1 MMQLLFKLVMKN
13 FKALRQIFIPFILAT
28 SVMMGLQYIM
38 LSMINNDYIQKR
50 HADLPQLLV
59 YSNIL
64 VGLLTVVFIIYANRF
79 VMKQRRQEFALN
91 MILGLEKRHI
101 RLMLWFEAIIQ
112 FVVISVISI
121 IGGYLF
127 GNLIF
132 LMLNKLVKT
141 KGMSLMNYPFDFK
154 AAAITLF
161 IMAITLCI
169 LFIINNIT
177 LTMQSPT
184 QLMRTR
190 LAGERATPKW
200 KLAVLFIIGISTL
213 GYGYYLALDVKGV
226 LDSLQSIFFAVLLVG
241 VGTYCLFMSLTIIVL
256 QLLKRNKNIYYKPNQ
271 FFSISGLL
279 SRMKSNA
286 VGLASITMLM
296 TFLMVTLGMSL
307 TAYRGIEAQVA
318 GSMTQQY
325 EINLHGDQKKQVKN
339 IQQDISK
346 IADVDKFRY
355 SELSFFPIIKD
366 GHKLV
371 PLNDQIGLKLKGKD
385 MTYVVLTTEKDHN
398 IARDE
403 QVSVKDGEII
413 VSTNADRFSHDKTL
427 KIMGKEV
434 KVQIESENYIGNQV
448 AIDAMYIIVKDKA
461 QFDAYRSYFK
471 SLNNQTNKIEVPEA
485 SGTLGFNVDAHE
497 TTLKKAIPK
506 LQKKYGIRIENKE
519 DVQKTIYELN
529 GGLIFIGIVVSI
541 TLLTGVFLVLYYKQ
555 LSEGHEDKR
564 NYDIMQKVGLP
575 QELIKKTI
583 NKQIIWIFGL
593 PIVITIIHT
602 LFASEIIFN
611 LLGVLGIRD
620 KMMFITSYAL
630 VMLVIMAVY
639 GIMYLITS
647 RTYYKIINEK

>member
-13 FKALRQIFIPFILAT
+13 FKALRQIFIPFLLAT

-79 VMKQRRQEFALN
+79 VMKQRKQEFALN
-91 MILGLEKRHI
+91 MVLGLEKKHI
-101 RLMLWFEAIIQ
+101 RFILLLESFLQ
-112 FVVISVISI
+112 FIVISI
-121 IGGYLF
+121 LSVCGGYLF
-127 GNLIF
+127 GNLVF
-132 LMLNKLVKT
+132 LLMNKLVKS
-141 KGMSLMNYPFDFK
+141 KGMSLMDYPFDVK
-154 AAAITLF
+154 SALLTIAILAGV
-161 IMAITLCI
+161 MVI
-169 LFIINNIT
+169 LFIFNNISLT
-177 LTMQSPT
+177 LQSPI
-184 QLMRTR
+184 QLMRSQ
-190 LAGERATPKW
+190 LAGEKKTPKW
-200 KLAVLFIIGISTL
+200 LLAVLFIIGAIAL
-213 GYGYYLALDVKGV
+213 GYGYYIARTATGV
-226 LDSLQSIFFAVLLVG
+226 LDSLQNIFTAVLLVMI
-241 VGTYCLFMSLTIIVL
+241 GTYFLFMSFTIIVL
-256 QLLKRNKNIYYKPNQ
+256 QLLKRNKNIYYKKNQ

-279 SRMKSNA
+279 SRMKANA

-307 TAYRGIEAQVA
+307 SAYRGIEAQVA

-325 EINLHGDQKKQVKN
+325 EINLYGDQKKQVKN
-339 IQQDISK
+339 IQEDISK

-371 PLNDQIGLKLKGKD
+371 PLNDQVGLKLKGKD
-385 MTYVVLTTEKDHN
+385 MTYVLLTTEKDHN

-427 KIMGKEV
+427 KIMDKDV
-434 KVQIESENYIGNQV
+434 KVQRETKNFIGNQV
-448 AIDAMYIIVKDKA
+448 AIDAMYIIVKDKT
-461 QFDAYRSYFK
+461 QFDAYRNHFT

-555 LSEGHEDKR
+555 LSEGYEDKR

-593 PIVITIIHT
+593 PIIITVIHT
-602 LFASEIIFN
+602 LFATKIIFN

-620 KMMFITSYAL
+620 KAMFFSSYGI
-630 VMLVIMAVY
+630 VMLVIMVVY

-647 RTYYKIINEK
+647 RTYYKIVNEK

>member
-1 MMQLLFKLVMKN
+1 MLQLLSKLVIKN
-13 FKALRQIFIPFILAT
+13 FKSLRQIFIPFILAT
-28 SVMMGLQYIM
+28 SVMLGLQYIM
-38 LSMINNDYIQKR
+38 LSMIANEYIQKR

-79 VMKQRRQEFALN
+79 VMKQRKQEFALN
-91 MILGLEKRHI
+91 MVLGLEKKHI
-101 RLMLWFEAIIQ
+101 RFILLLESFLQ
-112 FVVISVISI
+112 FIVISI
-121 IGGYLF
+121 FSVCGGYLF
-127 GNLIF
+127 GNLVF
-132 LMLNKLVKT
+132 LLMNKLVKS
-141 KGMSLMNYPFDFK
+141 KGMSLMDYPFDVK
-154 AAAITLF
+154 SALLTIAILAGV
-161 IMAITLCI
+161 MVI
-169 LFIINNIT
+169 LFIFNNISLT
-177 LTMQSPT
+177 LQSPI
-184 QLMRTR
+184 QLMRSQ
-190 LAGERATPKW
+190 LAGEKKTPKW
-200 KLAVLFIIGISTL
+200 LLAVLFIIGAIAL
-213 GYGYYLALDVKGV
+213 GYGYYIARTATGV
-226 LDSLQSIFFAVLLVG
+226 LDSLQNIFTAVLLVMI
-241 VGTYCLFMSLTIIVL
+241 GTYFLFMSFTIIVL
-256 QLLKRNKNIYYKPNQ
+256 QLLKRNKNIYYKKNQ

-279 SRMKSNA
+279 SRMKANA

-307 TAYRGIEAQVA
+307 SAYRGIEAQVA

-325 EINLHGDQKKQVKN
+325 ETNLYGDQKKQVKN
-339 IQQDISK
+339 IQEDISK

-371 PLNDQIGLKLKGKD
+371 PLNDQVGLKLKGKD

-413 VSTNADRFSHDKTL
+413 VSTNADRFTHDKTL
-427 KIMGKEV
+427 KIMDKDV
-434 KVQIESENYIGNQV
+434 KVQRETKNFIGNQV
-448 AIDAMYIIVKDKA
+448 AIDAMYIIVKDKT
-461 QFDAYRSYFK
+461 QFDAYRNHFT

-497 TTLKKAIPK
+497 TTLKKEIPK
-506 LQKKYGIRIENKE
+506 IQKKYGIRIQNKD

-593 PIVITIIHT
+593 PIIITVIHT
-602 LFASEIIFN
+602 LFATKIIFN

-620 KMMFITSYAL
+620 KAMFFSSYGI
-630 VMLVIMAVY
+630 VMLVIMVVY

-647 RTYYKIINEK
+647 RTYYKIVNEK

>member
-1 MMQLLFKLVMKN
+1 MLQLLSKLVIKN
-13 FKALRQIFIPFILAT
+13 FKSLRQIFIPFILAT
-28 SVMMGLQYIM
+28 SVMLGLQYIM
-38 LSMINNDYIQKR
+38 LSMIANEYIQKR

-79 VMKQRRQEFALN
+79 VMKQRKQEFALN
-91 MILGLEKRHI
+91 MVLGLEKKHI
-101 RLMLWFEAIIQ
+101 RFILLLESFLQ
-112 FVVISVISI
+112 FIVISI
-121 IGGYLF
+121 LSVCGGYLF
-127 GNLIF
+127 GNLVF
-132 LMLNKLVKT
+132 LLMNKLVKS
-141 KGMSLMNYPFDFK
+141 KGMSLMDYPFDLNSAFLTI
-154 AAAITLF
+154 AILAGV
-161 IMAITLCI
+161 MVI
-169 LFIINNIT
+169 LFIFNNISLT
-177 LTMQSPT
+177 LQSPI
-184 QLMRTR
+184 QLMRSQ
-190 LAGERATPKW
+190 LAGEKKTPKW
-200 KLAVLFIIGISTL
+200 LLAVLFIIGAIAL
-213 GYGYYLALDVKGV
+213 GYGYYIARTATGV
-226 LDSLQSIFFAVLLVG
+226 LDSLQNIFTAVLLVMI
-241 VGTYCLFMSLTIIVL
+241 GTYFLFMSFTIIVL
-256 QLLKRNKNIYYKPNQ
+256 QLLKRNKNIYYKKNQ

-279 SRMKSNA
+279 SRMKANA

-307 TAYRGIEAQVA
+307 SAYRGIEAQVA

-325 EINLHGDQKKQVKN
+325 EINLYGDQKKQVKN
-339 IQQDISK
+339 IQEDISK

-371 PLNDQIGLKLKGKD
+371 PLNNQVGLKLKGKD

-427 KIMGKEV
+427 KIMDKDV
-434 KVQIESENYIGNQV
+434 KVQRETKNFIGNQV
-448 AIDAMYIIVKDKA
+448 AIDAMYIIVKDKT

-506 LQKKYGIRIENKE
+506 LQKKYGIRIQNKD

-555 LSEGHEDKR
+555 LSEGYEDKR

-593 PIVITIIHT
+593 PIIITVIHT
-602 LFASEIIFN
+602 LFATKIIFN

-620 KMMFITSYAL
+620 KAMFFSSYGI
-630 VMLVIMAVY
+630 VMLVIMVVY

-647 RTYYKIINEK
+647 RTYYKIVNEK

>member
-1 MMQLLFKLVMKN
+1 MLQLLSKLVIKN
-13 FKALRQIFIPFILAT
+13 FKSLRQIFIPFILAT
-28 SVMMGLQYIM
+28 SVMLGLQYIM
-38 LSMINNDYIQKR
+38 LSMIANEYIQKR

-79 VMKQRRQEFALN
+79 VMKQRKQEFALN
-91 MILGLEKRHI
+91 MVLGLEKKHI
-101 RLMLWFEAIIQ
+101 RFILLLESFLQ
-112 FVVISVISI
+112 FIVISI
-121 IGGYLF
+121 LSVCGGYLF
-127 GNLIF
+127 GNLVF
-132 LMLNKLVKT
+132 LLMNKLVKS
-141 KGMSLMNYPFDFK
+141 KGMSLMDYPFDLKSAFLTI
-154 AAAITLF
+154 AILAGV
-161 IMAITLCI
+161 MVI
-169 LFIINNIT
+169 LFIFNNISLT
-177 LTMQSPT
+177 LQSPI
-184 QLMRTR
+184 QLMRSQ
-190 LAGERATPKW
+190 LAGEKKTPKW
-200 KLAVLFIIGISTL
+200 LLAVLFIIGAIAL
-213 GYGYYLALDVKGV
+213 GYGYYIARTATGV
-226 LDSLQSIFFAVLLVG
+226 LDSLQNIFTAVLLVMI
-241 VGTYCLFMSLTIIVL
+241 GTYFLFMSFTIIVL
-256 QLLKRNKNIYYKPNQ
+256 HLLKRNKNIYYKKNQ

-279 SRMKSNA
+279 SRMKANA

-307 TAYRGIEAQVA
+307 SAYRGIEAQVA

-325 EINLHGDQKKQVKN
+325 EINLYGDQKKQVKN
-339 IQQDISK
+339 IQEDISK

-371 PLNDQIGLKLKGKD
+371 PLNDQVGLKLKGKD

-427 KIMGKEV
+427 KIMDKDV
-434 KVQIESENYIGNQV
+434 KVQRETKNFIGNQV
-448 AIDAMYIIVKDKA
+448 AIDAMYIIVKDKT
-461 QFDAYRSYFK
+461 QFDAYRNHFT

-497 TTLKKAIPK
+497 TTLKKEIPK
-506 LQKKYGIRIENKE
+506 IQKKYGIRIQNKD

-593 PIVITIIHT
+593 PIIITVIHT
-602 LFASEIIFN
+602 LFATKIIFN

-620 KMMFITSYAL
+620 KAMFFSSYGI
-630 VMLVIMAVY
+630 VMLVIMVVY

-647 RTYYKIINEK
+647 RTYYKIVNEK

>member
-1 MMQLLFKLVMKN
+1 MLQLLSKLVIKN
-13 FKALRQIFIPFILAT
+13 FKSLRQIFIPFILAT
-28 SVMMGLQYIM
+28 SVMLGLQYIM
-38 LSMINNDYIQKR
+38 LSMIANEYIQKR

-79 VMKQRRQEFALN
+79 VMKQRKQEFALN
-91 MILGLEKRHI
+91 MVLGLEKKHI
-101 RLMLWFEAIIQ
+101 RFILLLESFLQ
-112 FVVISVISI
+112 FIVISI
-121 IGGYLF
+121 FSVCGGYLF
-127 GNLIF
+127 GNLVF
-132 LMLNKLVKT
+132 LLMNKLVKS
-141 KGMSLMNYPFDFK
+141 KGMSLMDYPFDVK
-154 AAAITLF
+154 SALLTIAILAGV
-161 IMAITLCI
+161 MVI
-169 LFIINNIT
+169 LFIFNNISLT
-177 LTMQSPT
+177 LQSPI
-184 QLMRTR
+184 QLMRSQ
-190 LAGERATPKW
+190 LAGEKKTPKW
-200 KLAVLFIIGISTL
+200 LLAVLFIIGAIAL
-213 GYGYYLALDVKGV
+213 GYGYYIARTATGV
-226 LDSLQSIFFAVLLVG
+226 LDSLQNIFTAVLLVMI
-241 VGTYCLFMSLTIIVL
+241 GTYFLFMSFTIIVL
-256 QLLKRNKNIYYKPNQ
+256 QLLKRNKNIYYKKNQ

-279 SRMKSNA
+279 SRMKANA

-307 TAYRGIEAQVA
+307 SAYRGIEAQVA

-325 EINLHGDQKKQVKN
+325 EINLYGDQKKQVKN
-339 IQQDISK
+339 IQEDISK

-371 PLNDQIGLKLKGKD
+371 PLNDQVGLKLKGKD
-385 MTYVVLTTEKDHN
+385 MTYVLLTTEKDHN

-413 VSTNADRFSHDKTL
+413 VSTNADRFSHDKKL
-427 KIMGKEV
+427 KIMDKDV
-434 KVQIESENYIGNQV
+434 KVQRETENYIGNQV

-461 QFDAYRSYFK
+461 QFDAYRNHFT

-497 TTLKKAIPK
+497 TTLKKEIPK
-506 LQKKYGIRIENKE
+506 IQKKYGIRIQNKD

-593 PIVITIIHT
+593 PIIITVIHT
-602 LFASEIIFN
+602 LFATKIIFN

-620 KMMFITSYAL
+620 KAMFFSSYGI
-630 VMLVIMAVY
+630 VMLVIMVVY

-647 RTYYKIINEK
+647 RTYYKIVNEK

>member
-1 MMQLLFKLVMKN
+1 MLQLLSKLVIKN
-13 FKALRQIFIPFILAT
+13 FKSLRQIFIPFILAT
-28 SVMMGLQYIM
+28 SVMLGLQYIM
-38 LSMINNDYIQKR
+38 LSMIANEYIQKR

-79 VMKQRRQEFALN
+79 VMKQRKQEFALN
-91 MILGLEKRHI
+91 MVLGLEKKHI
-101 RLMLWFEAIIQ
+101 RFILLLESFLQ
-112 FVVISVISI
+112 FIVISI
-121 IGGYLF
+121 LSVCGGYLF
-127 GNLIF
+127 GNLVF
-132 LMLNKLVKT
+132 LLMNKLVKS
-141 KGMSLMNYPFDFK
+141 KGMSLMDYPFDLNSAFLTI
-154 AAAITLF
+154 AILAGV
-161 IMAITLCI
+161 MVI
-169 LFIINNIT
+169 LFIFNNISLT
-177 LTMQSPT
+177 LQSPIK
-184 QLMRTR
+184 LMRSQ
-190 LAGERATPKW
+190 LAGEKKTPKW
-200 KLAVLFIIGISTL
+200 LLAVLFIIGAIAL
-213 GYGYYLALDVKGV
+213 GYGYYIARTATGV
-226 LDSLQSIFFAVLLVG
+226 LDSLQNIFTAVLLVMI
-241 VGTYCLFMSLTIIVL
+241 GTYFLFMSFTIIVL
-256 QLLKRNKNIYYKPNQ
+256 QLLKRNKNIYYKKNQ

-279 SRMKSNA
+279 SRMKANA

-307 TAYRGIEAQVA
+307 SAYRGIEAQVA

-325 EINLHGDQKKQVKN
+325 EINLYGDQKKQVKN
-339 IQQDISK
+339 IQEDISK

-371 PLNDQIGLKLKGKD
+371 PLNDQVGLKLKGKD

-427 KIMGKEV
+427 KIMDKDV
-434 KVQIESENYIGNQV
+434 KVQRETKNFIGNQV
-448 AIDAMYIIVKDKA
+448 AIDAMYIIVKDKT
-461 QFDAYRSYFK
+461 QFDAYRNHFT

-497 TTLKKAIPK
+497 TTLKKEIPK
-506 LQKKYGIRIENKE
+506 IQKKYGIRIQNKD

-593 PIVITIIHT
+593 PIIITVIHT
-602 LFASEIIFN
+602 LFATKIIFN

-620 KMMFITSYAL
+620 KAMFFSSYGI
-630 VMLVIMAVY
+630 VMLVIMVVY

-647 RTYYKIINEK
+647 RTYYKIVNEK

>member
-1 MMQLLFKLVMKN
+1 MIQLLSKLVIKN
-13 FKALRQIFIPFILAT
+13 FKSLRQIFIPFILAT
-28 SVMMGLQYIM
+28 SVMLGLQYIM
-38 LSMINNDYIQKR
+38 LSMIANEYIQKR

-79 VMKQRRQEFALN
+79 VMKQRKQEFALN
-91 MILGLEKRHI
+91 MVLGLEKKHI
-101 RLMLWFEAIIQ
+101 RFILLLESFLQ
-112 FVVISVISI
+112 FIVISI
-121 IGGYLF
+121 LSVCGGYLF
-127 GNLIF
+127 GNLVF
-132 LMLNKLVKT
+132 LLMNKLVKS
-141 KGMSLMNYPFDFK
+141 KGMSLMDYPFDVK
-154 AAAITLF
+154 SALLTIAILAGV
-161 IMAITLCI
+161 MVI
-169 LFIINNIT
+169 LFIFNNISLT
-177 LTMQSPT
+177 LQSPI
-184 QLMRTR
+184 QLMRSQ
-190 LAGERATPKW
+190 LAGEKKTSKW
-200 KLAVLFIIGISTL
+200 LLVIFFLVGAIAL
-213 GYGYYLALDVKGV
+213 GYGYYIALTVTGV
-226 LDSLQSIFFAVLLVG
+226 LDSLQNIFTAVLSVMI
-241 VGTYCLFMSLTIIVL
+241 GTYFLFMSLTIIVL
-256 QLLKRNKNIYYKPNQ
+256 QLLKRNKNIYYKKNQ

-279 SRMKSNA
+279 SRMKANA

-307 TAYRGIEAQVA
+307 SAYRGIEAQVA

-325 EINLHGDQKKQVKN
+325 EINLYGDQKKQVKN
-339 IQQDISK
+339 IQEDISK

-371 PLNDQIGLKLKGKD
+371 PLNDQVGLKLKGKD
-385 MTYVVLTTEKDHN
+385 MTYVLLTTEKDHN

-427 KIMGKEV
+427 KIMDKDV
-434 KVQIESENYIGNQV
+434 KVQRETKNFIGNQV
-448 AIDAMYIIVKDKA
+448 AIDAMYIIVKDKT
-461 QFDAYRSYFK
+461 QFDAYRNHFT

-497 TTLKKAIPK
+497 TTLKKEIPK
-506 LQKKYGIRIENKE
+506 IQKKYGIRIQNKD

-593 PIVITIIHT
+593 PIIITVIHT
-602 LFASEIIFN
+602 LFATKIIFN

-620 KMMFITSYAL
+620 KAMFFSSYGI
-630 VMLVIMAVY
+630 VMLVIMVVY

-647 RTYYKIINEK
+647 RTYYKIVNEK